1 MGLTVAADEPTIGEV
16 MRTLN
21 GLQRAVEQSQASL
34 QRSVEQLSTR
44 VLTVEVW
51 KAEREAIEIRL
62 RETEKDIA
70 TLEARAE
77 AERAKREAEKRAAD
91 DRASSLRR
99 QAIFA
104 VFTSFLGPIAV
115 GVIVAVVLRG

>member
-1 MGLTVAADEPTIGEV
+1 VADEPTIGEV

-21 GLQRAVEQSQASL
+21 GLQRFVEQSQASV
-34 QRSVEQLSTR
+34 QRSVEQLAIR

-62 RETEKDIA
+62 RENEKDIA

-77 AERAKREAEKRAAD
+77 AERSKREAEKRAAD
-91 DRASSLRR
+91 DRASSMRR

-104 VFTSFLGPIAV
+104 VFTSVIAPIAV
-115 GVIVAVVLRG
+115 GVIIALVLKG